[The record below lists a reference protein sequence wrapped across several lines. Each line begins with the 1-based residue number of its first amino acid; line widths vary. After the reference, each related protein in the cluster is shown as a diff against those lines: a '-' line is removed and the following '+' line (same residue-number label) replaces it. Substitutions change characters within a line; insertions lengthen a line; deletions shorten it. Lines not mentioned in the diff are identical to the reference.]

1 MKKIVSLLVLILTFS
16 LHVNAQKKIQV
27 TKFEKN
33 VTSLIGSMNQ
43 VEDNTGEACAV
54 LRVRMPDNIF
64 EIEPNLGIVKK
75 ETKTGELLL
84 WIPVGT
90 KRLTVRHY
98 GVMPLAGYE
107 IPVRLEPKVTY
118 DAEVEIVEYT
128 SGSKGKSYEERD
140 YHVFVGAGYN
150 VTAIS
155 GPSAMIGLDY
165 KHHMIEVGAVFGLNK
180 TDDMYFY
187 NSDGNLNAAYN
198 YQAFRVSLRYGYNL
212 GLSDIFSLTP
222 QLGAAYNSMSGTAIK
237 NGNSNSSYQSTS
249 SISGIAAVR
258 LVAKLS
264 KQIGLYVTPEYDFG
278 LSKEDICKLIGEN
291 DKTFKSWTE
300 GFNLNVGVMIS
311 F

>member
-16 LHVNAQKKIQV
+16 LHANAQKKIQV

-107 IPVRLEPKVTY
+107 IPFRLEPKVTY

-258 LVAKLS
+258 VMAKLS

-291 DKTFKSWTE
+291 DKTFMSWTE